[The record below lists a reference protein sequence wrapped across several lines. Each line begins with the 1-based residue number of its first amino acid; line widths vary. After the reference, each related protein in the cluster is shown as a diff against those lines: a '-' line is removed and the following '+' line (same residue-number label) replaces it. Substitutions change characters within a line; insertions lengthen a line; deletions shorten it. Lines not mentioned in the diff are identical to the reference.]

1 MYHHKLSEI
10 NLAVEPTDLPVI
22 TPSRLVAQPSA
33 SATSVDTSGQSDQ
46 TLVKLVITTI
56 VIIIVIMVGIGVF
69 FYYRRLRKNR
79 EIKQSN
85 SILEEDGRRTKM
97 NEIEPNFQINN
108 NTKYVMKHGGQENLN
123 SILLEFSSLAGGMK
137 PPPTTA
143 LPPIPTEAQTS
154 TYHRRTLD
162 DKRPSPPP
170 ILTGLKT
177 AHVRN
182 VTISNHIQ
190 SSNIMMNSKQ
200 EHPIIQLT
208 PVLHTEFTKSR
219 LQKESILISN
229 SQLISNAQILSSDS
243 PTTIHTLGSSTE
255 TSISLFGWEDSTD
268 KISELDNSLT
278 SKWIDIVDSPTL
290 PSQHPS
296 VLSVVTKKSSG
307 FLVPQSWAR
316 APWHDET
323 SSIQSETDPP
333 NPLIDKENNHLGI
346 LYDDFITQD
355 DNFI

>member
-1 MYHHKLSEI
+1 MYQHKRSEI

-22 TPSRLVAQPSA
+22 TPSRRVAQPSA
-33 SATSVDTSGQSDQ
+33 SATSVDTSEQSDQ
-46 TLVKLVITTI
+46 TPVKLVIITI
-56 VIIIVIMVGIGVF
+56 TIILVIMVGIGIF

-79 EIKQSN
+79 GIKQTNSN
-85 SILEEDGRRTKM
+85 PEEDDRRTKM
-97 NEIEPNFQINN
+97 NEIEQKFQINN
-108 NTKYVMKHGGQENLN
+108 NTEYKHSGQENLN

-154 TYHRRTLD
+154 IYNRRTSD

-170 ILTGLKT
+170 ILTGLKM
-177 AHVRN
+177 AHVKN
-182 VTISNHIQ
+182 MTISNHIQ
-190 SSNIMMNSKQ
+190 SSNVINS
-200 EHPIIQLT
+200 IQLT
-208 PVLHTEFTKSR
+208 PVLHTELMKSR

-243 PTTIHTLGSSTE
+243 PTTIHTLSSSTE
-255 TSISLFGWEDSTD
+255 TSISLFGWEDTTD
-268 KISELDNSLT
+268 KISEIDNSLT

-323 SSIQSETDPP
+323 SSIQSETEPP
-333 NPLIDKENNHLGI
+333 IPLIDKENNHLGI

-355 DNFI
+355 DNFIE